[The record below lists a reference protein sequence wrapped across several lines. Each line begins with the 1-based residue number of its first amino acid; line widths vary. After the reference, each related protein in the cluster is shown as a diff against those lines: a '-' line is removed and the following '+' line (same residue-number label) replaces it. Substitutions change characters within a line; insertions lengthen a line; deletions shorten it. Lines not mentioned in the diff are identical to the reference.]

1 MDYDKKKYTA
11 YDVALK
17 KHWRMEKRQ
26 NEEDQK
32 NLHRLIEIRQFL
44 WT

>member
-1 MDYDKKKYTA
+1 LWKYAVYDL
-11 YDVALK
+11 ALK
-17 KHWRMEKRQ
+17 KHRRMEKKQ